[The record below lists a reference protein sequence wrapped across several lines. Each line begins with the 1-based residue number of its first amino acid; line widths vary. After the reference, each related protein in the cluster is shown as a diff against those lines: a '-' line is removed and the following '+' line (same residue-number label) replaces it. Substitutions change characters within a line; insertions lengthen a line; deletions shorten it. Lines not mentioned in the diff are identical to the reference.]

1 MGNGMSDEAKST
13 DDNDSNAQDQATDA
27 DRKRRSKLEELL
39 RRRAE
44 HASQPLETPSAPAPA
59 PTAGQGDRRAK
70 LREFLDRDRER
81 GTGDSGGLRGE
92 LLKRAL
98 QKRRDG
104 GRGDGAKNGEGGL
117 LRLLRERTNNEE
129 RRGGA
134 GVGDGRLLRQLGERA
149 GVEGR
154 RGGPDR
160 EAELEERVRRLEA
173 ELKNLRGEIPE
184 PGEASSSDGPADD
197 RPRRPRTAVRKDE

>member
-1 MGNGMSDEAKST
+1 MSDKANST
-13 DDNDSNAQDQATDA
+13 DDNDNNVRDQATDA

-44 HASQPLETPSAPAPA
+44 HAPQQLETPSAPAPG

-70 LREFLDRDRER
+70 LRELLDRDRES
-81 GTGDSGGLRGE
+81 GTGDRGGLRGE

-98 QKRRDG
+98 QNRRDG
-104 GRGDGAKNGEGGL
+104 GRGDGAKNGNGGL
-117 LRLLRERTNNEE
+117 LRLLKERANNEE

-134 GVGDGRLLRQLGERA
+134 GVGDGRLLRQRGERA

-154 RGGPDR
+154 GGGSDR

-173 ELKNLRGEIPE
+173 ELKSLRGEIPE
-184 PGEASSSDGPADD
+184 PGEASSSDRPADD
-197 RPRRPRTAVRKDE
+197 RPRRLRTAVRKDE